1 MSNYLCLYAPG
12 MCGTWLTWLINQHS
26 NFPQY
31 DLALKSYN
39 SSLEDGKIVRK
50 TLDVGCFGA
59 DWFTYK
65 YIPKESSY
73 YDENTVAEFKRMDH
87 ILDYTFKENREN
99 NQRSNNSSATKDC
112 VKVLPNHNSAK
123 DYGISKEKWHNSPTE
138 VRDSSQ
144 TEKFSHSV
152 NKELLKNI
160 TDDMQPEKIIVP
172 VFNYQGDDTIIK
184 RWLIYR
190 KTHNLSEHAIDK
202 WCHFNITVQDVHL
215 NGAIEF
221 WKDSWA
227 EYSKWVQQDN
237 PYGNNVHYV
246 DIEKLISGDNDEY
259 LKLCEAINETPI
271 DNIQEEITSYKN
283 ILLDVVADF
292 DYYKSNGFYSR

>member
-1 MSNYLCLYAPG
+1 MAEVDDIITPLSIWLKDKRKIALATVIS
-12 MCGTWLTWLINQHS
+12 TWGSSPRPVGGQMAIDQNGEIIGSVSGGCIEGAVITEGI
-26 NFPQY
+26 
-31 DLALKSYN
+31 KSL
-39 SSLEDGKIVRK
+39 SDGKTRV
-50 TLDVGCFGA
+50 
-59 DWFTYK
+59 
-65 YIPKESSY
+65 
-73 YDENTVAEFKRMDH
+73 
-87 ILDYTFKENREN
+87 
-99 NQRSNNSSATKDC
+99 
-112 VKVLPNHNSAK
+112 K
-123 DYGISKEKWHNSPTE
+123 DYGISKEKWHISPTE
-138 VRDSSQ
+138 V
-144 TEKFSHSV
+144 FSHSV

-184 RWLIYR
+184 RWVIYR
-190 KTHNLSEHAIDK
+190 KTHNLSEHASDK
-202 WCHFNITVQDVHL
+202 WRHFNITVQDVHL
-215 NGAIEF
+215 DGAIEF

-237 PYGNNVHYV
+237 PYGNNVHCV

-292 DYYKSNGFYSR
+292 DIVVNK